1 VHSYTS
7 CRIFDCANVPVLFF
21 SSGTAEENKSDSQ
34 NQSPKNDGEK
44 KVTGVVTN
52 EDYGATDAE
61 AGDGPVEEG
70 DAEAAPGGFSNSW
83 KLNIVLGVVSCWYA
97 MALTGWGSIK
107 ASGGV
112 ANPEAGEVSM
122 WMIITSQWLAMSLY
136 LWTLVV
142 PKLFPDR
149 EFS

>member
-1 VHSYTS
+1 M
-7 CRIFDCANVPVLFF
+7 LF
-21 SSGTAEENKSDSQ
+21 SSQTAEENKSGFQD
-34 NQSPKNDGEK
+34 QSSEKDKEK

-52 EDYGATDAE
+52 DNYGATEAE
-61 AGDGPVEEG
+61 GGEGPAEEG
-70 DAEAAPGGFSNSW
+70 EAEAAPGGFSNSW
-83 KLNIVLGVVSCWYA
+83 KLNVVLGIVSCWYA

-122 WMIITSQWLAMSLY
+122 WMIIASQWLALSLY
-136 LWTLVV
+136 LWTLVA
-142 PKLFPDR
+142 PRLFPNR